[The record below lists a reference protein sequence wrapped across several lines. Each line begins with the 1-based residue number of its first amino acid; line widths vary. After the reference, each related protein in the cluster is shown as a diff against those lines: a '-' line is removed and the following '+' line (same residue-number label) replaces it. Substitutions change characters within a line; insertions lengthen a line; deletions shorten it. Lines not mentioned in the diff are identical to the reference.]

1 MGFEKTVREILTK
14 GAIQAKGER
23 VTLMFSAT
31 FPKEIQTLAQD
42 FLNNY
47 LFLAVGI
54 VGGANSDVEQSFH
67 KCTRFEKREKVVEL
81 LNEIGQDKVMMF
93 IEHKKQADVL
103 AFYLLQ
109 KGYPTTSLHGDR
121 LQSQREL
128 ALKDFRSG
136 KSNIIVCT
144 SVAARGLD
152 IEKVNHVIN
161 VDLPQ
166 TVDEYVHRIG
176 RTGRCGN
183 TGKAISLFD
192 PSSENDI
199 KLARP
204 LVRILT
210 ESGQTIPDWLSGL
223 AEESLG
229 SAFTGTE
236 CTDDLRLGVAKLGI
250 SSKPAPPPAKTNDE
264 DEDW

>member
-1 MGFEKTVREILTK
+1 MGFEKSVRDILTK
-14 GAIQAKGER
+14 GSIQAKGER
-23 VTLMFSAT
+23 TTLMFSAT
-31 FPKEIQTLAQD
+31 FPKEIQHLAQD

-67 KCTRFEKREKVVEL
+67 KCTKFEKRDKVVEI
-81 LNEIGQDKVMMF
+81 LNEIGQDKVMIF
-93 IEHKKQADVL
+93 IEHKKQADVMG
-103 AFYLLQ
+103 FYLLQ
-109 KGYPTTSLHGDR
+109 KGYPTTTLHGDR

-128 ALKDFRSG
+128 ALKEFKTG

-183 TGKAISLFD
+183 IGKAISFFD
-192 PSSENDI
+192 PESDNDL

-204 LVRILT
+204 LARILV
-210 ESGQTIPDWLSGL
+210 ESGQPVPDWLSSF
-223 AEESLG
+223 AEDSIG
-229 SAFTGTE
+229 TAFASKE
-236 CTDDLRLGVAKLGI
+236 CTDDLRVGIEKLGI
-250 SSKPAPPPAKTNDE
+250 KTTTVAVKDE
-264 DEDW
+264 EEEW